1 MGENENARMRVVV
14 RIRPINQKELKNDEE
29 TILEQLDEK
38 VWTFF
43 STIFLGKIF
52 CKMKFFGIRSELRPD
67 RLFPSPGNHLK

>member
-14 RIRPINQKELKNDEE
+14 RIRPINQKELRNEEE

-43 STIFLGKIF
+43 FFKNPKFSQFQ
-52 CKMKFFGIRSELRPD
+52 KFFHNSFSNCEVPDIKLRCQ
-67 RLFPSPGNHLK
+67 LL

>member
-14 RIRPINQKELKNDEE
+14 RIRPINQKELRNEEE

-43 STIFLGKIF
+43 FFKKSKIF
-52 CKMKFFGIRSELRPD
+52 TISQFFS
-67 RLFPSPGNHLK
+67 

>member
-14 RIRPINQKELKNDEE
+14 RIRPINPKELKNQEE

-43 STIFLGKIF
+43 L
-52 CKMKFFGIRSELRPD
+52 KF
-67 RLFPSPGNHLK
+67 

>member
-43 STIFLGKIF
+43 QTIFLREIF
-52 CKMKFFGIRSELRPD
+52 CKMKFFGIRSELSPD
-67 RLFPSPGNHLK
+67 RLFPSSGSI